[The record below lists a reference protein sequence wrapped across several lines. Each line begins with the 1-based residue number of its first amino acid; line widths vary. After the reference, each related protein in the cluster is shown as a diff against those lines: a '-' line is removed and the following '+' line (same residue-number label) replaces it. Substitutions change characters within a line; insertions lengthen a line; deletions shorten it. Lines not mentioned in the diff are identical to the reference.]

1 MKKRQKILARLIVG
15 VAAITIGIGMWNAVW
30 QNRTQMREQMREL
43 KEDKSIKIELTKS
56 EKDILK
62 KISVDEAAIE
72 QGMLL
77 MWQKKLVRDM
87 RMAEETLKTDYP
99 SHSFQIVDG
108 AASRTDADTE
118 STFWFVADGEETR
131 YVLYLTKKDGKRTI
145 RDTFFGTLLSHPY
158 ESALLP
164 WLQKRVPECVGCRA
178 FFDCAVDEAYTEAS
192 LQAVREALLAGEDAL
207 ANFTELYVDGTACG
221 DPDVLAARLEQEIR
235 RQRIYGSYE
244 IAVLLRLPEEAEV
257 HAETDEKE
265 NKSEN
270 IMKYIDKN
278 RTDGGRV
285 RIYTFSCFL
294 NADKHSSALRIES
307 QEGSS
312 F

>member
-1 MKKRQKILARLIVG
+1 MKKRQRILAGLIVG
-15 VAAITIGIGMWNAVW
+15 VAAITIEIGVWNAVW
-30 QNRTQMREQMREL
+30 QNRTQMREQMGNL
-43 KEDKSIKIELTKS
+43 KKDKSIKIELTKS

-77 MWQKKLVRDM
+77 TWQKKLVRDM
-87 RMAEETLKTDYP
+87 RTAEEALKTDYP

-108 AASRTDADTE
+108 AASRTDTDME

-131 YVLYLTKKDGKRTI
+131 YVLYLTEKDGKRTI

-164 WLQKRVPECVGCRA
+164 WLQKRVPECVGCRTS
-178 FFDCAVDEAYTEAS
+178 FDCAVGEAYTEAS
-192 LQAVREALLAGEDAL
+192 VQTVQEALLAGEDAL
-207 ANFTELYVDGTACG
+207 ANFTELYVDGTACE
-221 DPDVLAARLEQEIR
+221 DPDVLAAQLEQEIR

-244 IAVLLRLPEEAEV
+244 IAVLLQLPEEAEV

-265 NKSEN
+265 NKSGN
-270 IMKYIDKN
+270 IMKYIDEN
-278 RTDGGRV
+278 RTDSERV
-285 RIYTFSCFL
+285 RIYTFSCFT
-294 NADKHSSALRIES
+294 ADKHSHTLRIES

>member
-15 VAAITIGIGMWNAVW
+15 MAAITIGIGMWNAVW

-87 RMAEETLKTDYP
+87 RMAEETLKIDYP

-131 YVLYLTKKDGKRTI
+131 YVLYLTEKDGKRTI

-164 WLQKRVPECVGCRA
+164 WLQKRVPECVGCRTS
-178 FFDCAVDEAYTEAS
+178 FDCAVGEAYTEAS
-192 LQAVREALLAGEDAL
+192 VQTVQEALLAGEDAL
-207 ANFTELYVDGTACG
+207 ANFTELYVDGTACE
-221 DPDVLAARLEQEIR
+221 DPDVLAAQLEQEIR

-244 IAVLLRLPEEAEV
+244 IAILLQLPEEAEV

-265 NKSEN
+265 NKSGN
-270 IMKYIDKN
+270 IMKYIDEN
-278 RTDGGRV
+278 RTDSECV
-285 RIYTFSCFL
+285 RIYTFSCFT
-294 NADKHSSALRIES
+294 ADKHSHTLRIES

>member
-1 MKKRQKILARLIVG
+1 MKKRQKILAGLIVG
-15 VAAITIGIGMWNAVW
+15 VAAITIEIGVWNAVW
-30 QNRTQMREQMREL
+30 QNRIQMREQMGDL
-43 KEDKSIKIELTKS
+43 KKDKSIKIELTKS

-87 RMAEETLKTDYP
+87 RTAEEALKTDYP

-108 AASRTDADTE
+108 AASRTDTDME

-131 YVLYLTKKDGKRTI
+131 YVLYLTEKDGKRTM
-145 RDTFFGTLLSHPY
+145 RDTFFGTLLSPSY
-158 ESALLP
+158 ENALLSL
-164 WLQKRVPECVGCRA
+164 LQKSVPECAGCRA
-178 FFDCAVDEAYTEAS
+178 FFDCAVGEAYTEAS
-192 LQAVREALLAGEDAL
+192 LQAVRKALLAGEDAL

-244 IAVLLRLPEEAEV
+244 IAVLLQLPEETEV
-257 HAETDEKE
+257 HAETGEKE

-270 IMKYIDKN
+270 IMKYIDEN
-278 RTDGGRV
+278 RTDSERV
-285 RIYTFSCFL
+285 RIYTFSCFT
-294 NADKHSSALRIES
+294 ADKHSHTLRIEG

>member
-1 MKKRQKILARLIVG
+1 MKKRQKILAGLIVG
-15 VAAITIGIGMWNAVW
+15 VAAITIEIGVWNAVW
-30 QNRTQMREQMREL
+30 QNRTQMREQMGDL
-43 KEDKSIKIELTKS
+43 KKDKSIKIELTKS

-77 MWQKKLVRDM
+77 TWQKKLVRDM
-87 RMAEETLKTDYP
+87 RTAEEALKTDYP

-108 AASRTDADTE
+108 AASRTDTDME

-131 YVLYLTKKDGKRTI
+131 YVLYLTEKDGKRTI

-164 WLQKRVPECVGCRA
+164 WLQKRVPECVGCRTS
-178 FFDCAVDEAYTEAS
+178 FDCAVGEAYTEAS
-192 LQAVREALLAGEDAL
+192 VQTVQEALLAGEDAL
-207 ANFTELYVDGTACG
+207 ANFTELYVDGTACE
-221 DPDVLAARLEQEIR
+221 DPDVLAAQLEQEIR

-244 IAVLLRLPEEAEV
+244 IAVLLQLPEEAEV

-265 NKSEN
+265 NKSGN
-270 IMKYIDKN
+270 IMKYIDEN
-278 RTDGGRV
+278 RTDSERV
-285 RIYTFSCFL
+285 RIYTFSCFT
-294 NADKHSSALRIES
+294 ADKHSHTLRIES

>member
-1 MKKRQKILARLIVG
+1 MKKRQKILAGLIVG
-15 VAAITIGIGMWNAVW
+15 VAAITIEIGVWNAVW
-30 QNRTQMREQMREL
+30 QNRTQMREQMGDL
-43 KEDKSIKIELTKS
+43 KKDKSIKIELTKS

-77 MWQKKLVRDM
+77 TWQKKLVRDM
-87 RMAEETLKTDYP
+87 RTAEEALKTDYP

-108 AASRTDADTE
+108 AASRTDTDME

-131 YVLYLTKKDGKRTI
+131 YVLYLTEKDGKRTM

-164 WLQKRVPECVGCRA
+164 WLQKRVPECVGCRTS
-178 FFDCAVDEAYTEAS
+178 FDCAVGEAYTEAS
-192 LQAVREALLAGEDAL
+192 VQTVQEALLAGEDAL
-207 ANFTELYVDGTACG
+207 ANFTELYVDGTACE
-221 DPDVLAARLEQEIR
+221 DPDVLAAQLEQEIR

-244 IAVLLRLPEEAEV
+244 IAVLLQLPEEAEV

-265 NKSEN
+265 NKSGN
-270 IMKYIDKN
+270 IMKYIDEN
-278 RTDGGRV
+278 RTDSERV
-285 RIYTFSCFL
+285 RIYTFSCFT
-294 NADKHSSALRIES
+294 ADKHSHTLRIES

>member
-1 MKKRQKILARLIVG
+1 MEKRQKILTGLIVG
-15 VAAITIGIGMWNAVW
+15 VAAITIEIGVWNAVW
-30 QNRTQMREQMREL
+30 QNRTQMREQMGDL
-43 KEDKSIKIELTKS
+43 KKDKSIKIELTKS

-77 MWQKKLVRDM
+77 TWQKKLVRDM
-87 RMAEETLKTDYP
+87 RTAEEALKTDYP

-108 AASRTDADTE
+108 AASRTGANTE

-131 YVLYLTKKDGKRTI
+131 YVLYLTEKDGKRTM

-158 ESALLP
+158 ENALLS
-164 WLQKRVPECVGCRA
+164 LIQKSVPECVGCRA
-178 FFDCAVDEAYTEAS
+178 FFDCAVGETYTEAS
-192 LQAVREALLAGEDAL
+192 LQAVRKALLAGEDAL
-207 ANFTELYVDGTACG
+207 ANFTELYVDGTTCG

-244 IAVLLRLPEEAEV
+244 IAVLLQLPEETEV
-257 HAETDEKE
+257 HAETGEKE

-270 IMKYIDKN
+270 IMKYIDEN
-278 RTDGGRV
+278 RTDSERV
-285 RIYTFSCFL
+285 RIYTFSCFT
-294 NADKHSSALRIES
+294 ADKHSHTLRIEG

>member
-1 MKKRQKILARLIVG
+1 MEKRQKILTGLIVG
-15 VAAITIGIGMWNAVW
+15 VAAITIEIGVWNAVW
-30 QNRTQMREQMREL
+30 QNRTQMREQMGDL
-43 KEDKSIKIELTKS
+43 KKDKSIKIELTKS

-77 MWQKKLVRDM
+77 TWQKKLVRDM
-87 RMAEETLKTDYP
+87 RTAEEALKTDYP

-108 AASRTDADTE
+108 AASRTGANTE

-131 YVLYLTKKDGKRTI
+131 YVLYLTEKDGKRTM

-158 ESALLP
+158 ENALLSL
-164 WLQKRVPECVGCRA
+164 LQKSVPECVGCRA
-178 FFDCAVDEAYTEAS
+178 FFDCAVGETYTEAS
-192 LQAVREALLAGEDAL
+192 LQAVRKALLAGEDAL

-244 IAVLLRLPEEAEV
+244 IAVLLQLPEETEV
-257 HAETDEKE
+257 HAETGQKE

-270 IMKYIDKN
+270 IMKYIDEN
-278 RTDGGRV
+278 RTDSERV
-285 RIYTFSCFL
+285 RIYTFSCFT
-294 NADKHSSALRIES
+294 ADKHSHTLRIEG

>member
-1 MKKRQKILARLIVG
+1 MKKRQRILAGLIVG
-15 VAAITIGIGMWNAVW
+15 VAAITIEIGVWNAVW
-30 QNRTQMREQMREL
+30 QNRTQMREQMGDL
-43 KEDKSIKIELTKS
+43 KKDKSIKTELTKS

-87 RMAEETLKTDYP
+87 RTAEEALKTDYP

-108 AASRTDADTE
+108 AASRTDTDME

-131 YVLYLTKKDGKRTI
+131 YVLYLTEKDGKRTM

-158 ESALLP
+158 ENALLSL
-164 WLQKRVPECVGCRA
+164 LQRSVPECVGCRA
-178 FFDCAVDEAYTEAS
+178 FFDCAVGEAYTEAS
-192 LQAVREALLAGEDAL
+192 LQAVRKALLAGEDAL

-244 IAVLLRLPEEAEV
+244 IAVLLQLPEETEV
-257 HAETDEKE
+257 HAETGEKE
-265 NKSEN
+265 SKSEN
-270 IMKYIDKN
+270 IMEYIDKN
-278 RTDGGRV
+278 RTDSGRV
-285 RIYTFSCFL
+285 RIYTFSCFFE
-294 NADKHSSALRIES
+294 RR
-307 QEGSS
+307 
-312 F
+312 

>member
-1 MKKRQKILARLIVG
+1 MKKRQRILAGLIVG
-15 VAAITIGIGMWNAVW
+15 VAAITIEIGVWNAVW
-30 QNRTQMREQMREL
+30 QNRTQMREQMGDL
-43 KEDKSIKIELTKS
+43 KKDKSIKIELTKS

-77 MWQKKLVRDM
+77 TWQKKLVRDM
-87 RMAEETLKTDYP
+87 RTAEEALKTDYP

-108 AASRTDADTE
+108 AASRTDTDME

-131 YVLYLTKKDGKRTI
+131 YVLYLTEKDGKRTM

-164 WLQKRVPECVGCRA
+164 WLQKRVPECVGCRTS
-178 FFDCAVDEAYTEAS
+178 FDCAVGEAYTEAS
-192 LQAVREALLAGEDAL
+192 VQTVQEALLAGEDAL
-207 ANFTELYVDGTACG
+207 ANFTELYVDGTACE
-221 DPDVLAARLEQEIR
+221 DPDVLAAQLEQEIR

-244 IAVLLRLPEEAEV
+244 IAVLLQLPEEAEV

-265 NKSEN
+265 NKSGN
-270 IMKYIDKN
+270 IMKYIDEN
-278 RTDGGRV
+278 RTDSERV
-285 RIYTFSCFL
+285 RIYTFSCFT
-294 NADKHSSALRIES
+294 ADKHSHTLRIES

>member
-1 MKKRQKILARLIVG
+1 MKKRQKILAGLIVG
-15 VAAITIGIGMWNAVW
+15 VAAITIEIGVWNAVW
-30 QNRTQMREQMREL
+30 QNRTQMREQMGNL
-43 KEDKSIKIELTKS
+43 KKDKSIKIELTKS

-77 MWQKKLVRDM
+77 TWQKKLVRDM
-87 RMAEETLKTDYP
+87 RTAEEALKTDYP

-108 AASRTDADTE
+108 AASRTDTDME

-131 YVLYLTKKDGKRTI
+131 YVLYLTEKDGKRTI

-164 WLQKRVPECVGCRA
+164 WLQKRVPECVGCRTS
-178 FFDCAVDEAYTEAS
+178 FDCAVGEAYTEAS
-192 LQAVREALLAGEDAL
+192 VQTVQEALLAGEDAL
-207 ANFTELYVDGTACG
+207 ANFTELYVDGTACE
-221 DPDVLAARLEQEIR
+221 DPDVLAAQLEQEIR

-244 IAVLLRLPEEAEV
+244 IAVLLQLPEEAEV

-265 NKSEN
+265 NKSGN
-270 IMKYIDKN
+270 IMKYIDEN
-278 RTDGGRV
+278 RTDSERV
-285 RIYTFSCFL
+285 RIYTFSCFT
-294 NADKHSSALRIES
+294 ADKHSHTLRIES